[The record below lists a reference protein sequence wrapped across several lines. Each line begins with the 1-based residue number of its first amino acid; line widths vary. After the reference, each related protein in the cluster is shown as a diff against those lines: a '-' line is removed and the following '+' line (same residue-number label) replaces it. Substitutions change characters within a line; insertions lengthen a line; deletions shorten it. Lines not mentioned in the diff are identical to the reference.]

1 MRHPSRTTVT
11 RTMDPRIERTQA
23 AVRRAATDLL
33 VEGGPAA
40 VTVDAVVARSGVAK
54 STIYRHWKTRDDLLV
69 DAVQCKVPQL
79 AVPPPDL
86 AFEPAL
92 RDAVRTFVAVFED
105 PEWTRVQPAI
115 LLLKL
120 TEPSIAVVQQDMHDE
135 QRAIFAEIVRRG
147 VAEGALPP
155 GIDLEELAAHLI
167 GPIFFAQVNGAPPID
182 VAFGDRVV
190 DRFLAWAGALVPT

>member
-1 MRHPSRTTVT
+1 MV
-11 RTMDPRIERTQA
+11 DPRVARSREAVIRAGIE
-23 AVRRAATDLL
+23 L
-33 VEGGPAA
+33 VAEGGVRAFS
-40 VTVDAVVARSGVAK
+40 VDAVVARSGVAK
-54 STIYRHWKTRDDLLV
+54 STIYRHWNTRDELLV
-69 DAVQCKVPQL
+69 DAVQGKIPQL

-105 PEWTRVQPAI
+105 PEWVRVQPAI

-120 TEPSIAVVQQDMHDE
+120 TEESIACLQQEMHDE

-167 GPIFFAQVNGAPPID
+167 GPIFFAQVNGAPAID
-182 VAFGDRVV
+182 AAFGDRVV
-190 DRFLAWAGALVPT
+190 DRFLAWAAALVVT

>member
-1 MRHPSRTTVT
+1 
-11 RTMDPRIERTQA
+11 MDPRIERTQA

-54 STIYRHWKTRDDLLV
+54 STIYRHWKTRDDLLI
-69 DAVQCKVPQL
+69 
-79 AVPPPDL
+79 
-86 AFEPAL
+86 
-92 RDAVRTFVAVFED
+92 VAVFED

-120 TEPSIAVVQQDMHDE
+120 TEESIACVQREMQAE

-147 VAEGALPP
+147 VAEGAIPSGL
-155 GIDLEELAAHLI
+155 DVEELAAHLI
-167 GPIFFAQVNGAPPID
+167 GPILFAQVNGAPPID
-182 VAFGDRVV
+182 ADFGDRVV
-190 DRFLAWAGALVPT
+190 DRFLAWAGSLVTT

>member
-1 MRHPSRTTVT
+1 
-11 RTMDPRIERTQA
+11 MDPRIERTKA
-23 AVRRAATDLL
+23 AVRLAATDLL

-54 STIYRHWKTRDDLLV
+54 STIYRHWNTRDELLV
-69 DAVQCKVPQL
+69 DAVQGKVPQL
-79 AVPPPDL
+79 ALPPPDL
-86 AFEPAL
+86 AFEPSL

-105 PEWTRVQPAI
+105 PEWVRVQPAI

-120 TEPSIAVVQQDMHDE
+120 TEESIACLQQEMHDE

-147 VAEGALPP
+147 VAEGAIPP
-155 GIDLEELAAHLI
+155 DIDLEELAAHII
-167 GPIFFAQVNGAPPID
+167 GPILFAQVNGAPPID

-190 DRFLAWAGALVPT
+190 DRFLAWAGALVPS